1 VCGTIVAVEL
11 ISRYLGA
18 RTAQIAASGTMLGG
32 AIYLTVGAIPVLLG
46 LLGPSLG
53 LDVADTEQFIPKLA
67 EQHLVGPV
75 YVVFVG
81 AIVSAILS
89 AVHAALHAPASQLS
103 HNIVVRAVPS
113 LSERGKLW
121 SVRLTVLVL
130 SVVAFLIALTSE
142 GIHELV
148 ETASAF
154 GSAGVFVATLF
165 ALFTRFGGPASAYAA
180 ILAGMFVWAIG
191 KYACEFSVPY
201 LLGLLAAFVGYVALA
216 WVKTPA
222 PMNARQAETG

>member
-1 VCGTIVAVEL
+1 
-11 ISRYLGA
+11 
-18 RTAQIAASGTMLGG
+18 MGG
-32 AIYLTVGAIPVLLG
+32 AIYLGVGAIPVLLG
-46 LLGPSLG
+46 LLGPGLG
-53 LDVADTEQFIPKLA
+53 LDVTDTEQFIPKLA
-67 EQHLVGPV
+67 EKHLVGPV

-103 HNIVVRAVPS
+103 HNILVRAVPD

-121 SVRLTVLVL
+121 SVRLTVLAL
-130 SVVAFLIALTSE
+130 SVFAFLIAITSE

-165 ALFTRFGGPASAYAA
+165 ALFTRFGGPASAYAS
-180 ILAGMFVWAIG
+180 IIAGMVVWAVG
-191 KYACEFSVPY
+191 KYALELSVPY
-201 LLGLLAAFVGYVALA
+201 LLGLLAALLGYVALA
-216 WVKTPA
+216 WLDT
-222 PMNARQAETG
+222 RQSERSSGSSR